1 MNLAALISSGLDRL
15 GAFDAVLRA
24 RTRFGGAGL
33 PVLCYHRVA
42 EPSADSW
49 VDDDLVDVT
58 PAELDRQITMLK
70 RHYTLIGVDELVA
83 ELDAGRRPR
92 GVALITFDDGYRDN
106 LTAGVPILK
115 SHGVPATFFLA
126 SSFLSERRV
135 YWWEKISY
143 FFAHTRKQIATLEY
157 PSRITIDLRKG
168 SAHARRLALILA
180 KTVRGMDLERFL
192 AALSQALEVVW
203 DEETERRLADALIL
217 TWDEV
222 RDMRGAGMHFGSHTR
237 KHRTLATLSAGELR
251 RELEHSKHEIEEQL
265 GTPIWTISYPVGIS
279 LKNLTPVIDS
289 IRAAGYKLGFTNL
302 SGVAS
307 PDDLDPFDV
316 SRVALDRHITA
327 SSLRCLLAFPSLC
340 TVVRPWSSN

>member
-1 MNLAALISSGLDRL
+1 M
-15 GAFDAVLRA
+15 
-24 RTRFGGAGL
+24 GL

-42 EPSADSW
+42 EPSAHSW

-58 PAELDRQITMLK
+58 PEELDRQIGMIK

-92 GVALITFDDGYRDN
+92 GAALITFDDGYRDN
-106 LTAGVPILK
+106 LTSGLPILQ

-143 FFAHTRKQIATLEY
+143 CFTHTKKKTATLQY
-157 PSRITIDLRKG
+157 PTAVTLDLRQG
-168 SAHARRLALILA
+168 TAHARRLSLILA
-180 KTVRGMDLERFL
+180 KTVRGMDLDRFL
-192 AALSQALEVVW
+192 TGLAQALEVPW
-203 DEETERRLADALIL
+203 DDETERTLADSLIL

-222 RDMRGAGMHFGSHTR
+222 RAMRRAGMQFGSHTR
-237 KHRTLATLSAGELR
+237 THRTLATLPSAELR
-251 RELEHSKHEIEEQL
+251 CELEQSKREIEEQL
-265 GTPIWTISYPVGIS
+265 GSPIWTISYPVGIS
-279 LKNLTPVIDS
+279 LKNLSPVIES
-289 IRAAGYKLGFTNL
+289 IKAAGYKLGFTNL

-307 PDDLDPFDV
+307 LDDLDPFDV
-316 SRVALDRHITA
+316 SRVALDRRVTA
-327 SSLRCLLAFPSLC
+327 SALRCLLAFPALC